1 MLEKFTVIDTLK
13 TRSDSVATI
22 NGNSLKFNVQTCYE
36 LEYPPF
42 IQVMM
47 NAKDKQ
53 FAIRPCKEDDANA
66 MPFSKPKDA
75 QKYYVRINFPAA
87 TALIRKATG
96 WSSEESWN
104 VPGVFI
110 AEEYALVY
118 DLGAAYK
125 PVSKGGGWN
134 ARKELQ
140 QKAAEAAERVSAN
153 NDDEAKAE

>member
-1 MLEKFTVIDTLK
+1 
-13 TRSDSVATI
+13 
-22 NGNSLKFNVQTCYE
+22 
-36 LEYPPF
+36 
-42 IQVMM
+42 MM

-66 MPFSKPKDA
+66 MSFSKPKA
-75 QKYYVRINFPAA
+75 EQKYYVRVNFPAA

-96 WSSEESWN
+96 WSSDETWN

-110 AEEYALVY
+110 AEEHALIY

-125 PVSKGGGWN
+125 PASKHGGWN

-140 QKAAEAAERVSAN
+140 QKAAEAAEKISKS
-153 NDDEAKAE
+153 DDGEGKTE